1 MKTQI
6 KALMIDDNI
15 NLIRKVKEYFKGH
28 AVINLAYEATD
39 GNTAM
44 ELIKD
49 HQNEIDLI
57 LMDLLVSE
65 KDGIELLEEMKQ
77 NGIKK
82 HVIIVSSYKKE
93 YSVKM
98 ASKYD
103 IDYYMLKPFSLE
115 SLEKRILEVV
125 NEEIEE
131 NIKEKSE
138 NNIQMAISKL
148 LHSLGVPSH
157 IKGYQYIRESIY
169 MMYTSKEMLG
179 GITKEIYPEIANRFD
194 TTASRVE
201 RAIRHAIEVSW
212 TRGDYELMEEIFGH
226 SVDYD
231 RAKPT
236 NSEFIATLADRLKI
250 DQNLVLV

>member
-1 MKTQI
+1 MKTRI
-6 KALMIDDNI
+6 NVLMIDDNE
-15 NLIRKVKEYFKGH
+15 NLIRKVNEYLKGH

-39 GNTAM
+39 GNKAI

-49 HQNEIDLI
+49 HQKEIDLI

-65 KDGIELLEEMKQ
+65 KDGIEILEEMK
-77 NGIKK
+77 NEGIDK
-82 HVIIVSSYKKE
+82 HVIILSSYKKE

-98 ASKYD
+98 ASKYN
-103 IDYYMLKPFSLE
+103 IDYYMLKPCSLE
-115 SLEKRILEVV
+115 SLEKRILEVA
-125 NEEIEE
+125 NEEIEYKE
-131 NIKEKSE
+131 EKSE

-169 MMYTSKEMLG
+169 MMYTSKEMIG
-179 GITKEIYPEIANRFD
+179 GITKEIYPEIASRFD

-212 TRGDYELMEEIFGH
+212 SRGDYELMEEIFGH

-236 NSEFIATLADRLKI
+236 NSEFIATLADRLRI
-250 DQNLVLV
+250 DQRLVVS